1 MKITIT
7 EALAEIK
14 TINKRLINKRET
26 VLAYL
31 TQPDS
36 ARDPLEG
43 SGGSKKFIEEERQ
56 AIDDLVQRIVTIR
69 GKIARSNDE
78 TIISING
85 KARSLTEWLA
95 WKRDTSALS
104 SDFLD
109 KMRNTIQSARNL
121 AQTRGMGRSTM
132 HVQATIGGDQ
142 KPGGITVYLD
152 EASLNQELEEFTE
165 TLAIFDGQL
174 SLKNATTTI
183 ELN

>member
-14 TINKRLINKRET
+14 TINKRLVNKREA
-26 VLAYL
+26 VIAYL

-43 SGGSKKFIEEERQ
+43 KGGSQKFIEEERQ
-56 AIDDLVQRIVTIR
+56 SIDDLVQRIVTIR

-78 TIISING
+78 TIITIKG
-85 KARSLTEWLA
+85 KSRSLTEWLA
-95 WKRDTSALS
+95 WKRDTTALS
-104 SDFLD
+104 SAFLD
-109 KMRNTIQSARNL
+109 KMRDTIQSARSL
-121 AQTRGMGRSTM
+121 AQTRGMGRSAM
-132 HVQATIGGDQ
+132 HVQASIGGDQ

-152 EASLNQELEEFTE
+152 EAALNKELEEFAEIIDT
-165 TLAIFDGQL
+165 FDGQL